1 MAFSVKADSF
11 STLAGTGNQ
20 SVVGLGFE
28 PKIVLFFPSAQTASG
43 ISAGSNISFGAAI
56 DSSNRFALT
65 ANAMNGVGTSN
76 SGRESKTD
84 RCFMVNNPADGGGTN
99 PGYEADFV
107 SMDADGFTVNII
119 VNVGSIA
126 RKVAFLALGGDDL
139 TNVFIGNDTMRTTVG
154 TKATTGVG
162 FEPDAVILSSIS
174 LTTTDTANNDGAI
187 FSLGC
192 GTDPTERGASCV
204 QDRDN
209 RGTSE
214 TTRWQETDKCLIG
227 ITSGGSEDYE
237 ADLDSLDADGFTL
250 DYTNAAASAYRFF
263 YIALKGNVSMKVGSF
278 NSRTGAGN
286 FSEIGVGFQPS
297 AGIFMSVLRAT
308 AAGRD
313 LSDSKMSLGV
323 ASETTERAVIGWT
336 DQDAVLTMNTDN
348 FFSDTLLYQN
358 YDYAQVQLGA
368 IDFIS
373 WDADGFTL
381 NQTDADP
388 IANEIIFLL
397 FETAGGLVNVNIE
410 TVKAN
415 AHVFPLF
422 FATPPFIAIIPD
434 QTPGIVTPGL
444 PEYKVRL
451 KNQDGE
457 LVAEFDNWRSMSYTH
472 RVNTPGS
479 ARFEMDGYD
488 ERVAEFS
495 LDGQLEIWRR
505 NLNVELD
512 WYLEWEG
519 FVRTVND
526 LLQVNAKR
534 SFVAF
539 ASGYAHLLKRR
550 IIAYPAGSDGAAKDD
565 FGETVM
571 KRFVYENAGA
581 GATVANGRISN
592 GVFPG
597 LFIEADSAAG
607 TNWNGARAYSDLYEE
622 CQDIARTTG
631 VDFDIVGIGKALFEF
646 RAYDGQR
653 GIDRTNNGLNT
664 LTGLNS
670 AGNAPVIFSSEF
682 GNMKTP
688 LLSINRSN
696 EVNKVYA
703 LGAGVEDDRATVV
716 RTDNDSIN
724 VSPWNTLED
733 TISANEEDS
742 DSGLNTQG
750 DRVLKEKQLKETL
763 SFAAMQLK
771 SMYYGK
777 HYHWGDLITAKY
789 FATEFDKK
797 IIGAKVTVSKR
808 SKGERIKL
816 EFGDI

>member
-1 MAFSVKADSF
+1 MSFDVKADSF
-11 STLAGTGNQ
+11 SINAATGNQ
-20 SVVGLGFE
+20 SITGLGFQ
-28 PKIVLFFPSAQTASG
+28 PKIVLFFPSGRTSVG
-43 ISAGSNISFGAAI
+43 IGAGSNMSFGAAI
-56 DSSNRFALT
+56 SSTSRFAVT
-65 ANAMNGVGTSN
+65 TNAQNAVVTTN
-76 SGRESKTD
+76 TRRESKSVV
-84 RCFMVNNPADGGGTN
+84 CIMVNNPATGTGAN
-99 PGYEADFV
+99 PLYEADFV
-107 SMDADGFTVNII
+107 SLDADGFTIDITVNPLSG
-119 VNVGSIA
+119 NYRVGYIA
-126 RKVAFLALGGDDL
+126 MGGDDL
-139 TNVFIGNDTMRTTVG
+139 TDVAIGNDTAKTTTG

-162 FEPDAVILSSIS
+162 FQPDAIILSTILATGTDGN
-174 LTTTDTANNDGAI
+174 LTSAGIGFGASSGVGEDGA
-187 FSLGC
+187 SSV
-192 GTDPTERGASCV
+192 AS
-204 QDRDN
+204 RD
-209 RGTSE
+209 GLPTSE
-214 TTRWQETDKCLIG
+214 TRQWQEADACILAMASAAG
-227 ITSGGSEDYE
+227 NFE
-237 ADLDSLDADGFTL
+237 AHLDSFDADGFTL
-250 DYTNAAASAYRFF
+250 DYVNAAFSAQQIF
-263 YIALKGNVSMKVGSF
+263 YIALKANVSIKVGSF
-278 NSRTGAGN
+278 NSRTSSGN

-297 AGIFMSVLRAT
+297 AGIFWSVLHPT
-308 AAGRD
+308 QAGRD
-313 LSDSKMSLGV
+313 TTDSKMSLGAV
-323 ASETTERAVIGWT
+323 TDTNERAVIGWT
-336 DQDAVLTMNTDN
+336 DQDSVGTSNADN
-348 FFSDTLLYQN
+348 FFSDVLLYQN
-358 YDYAQVQLGA
+358 YDYAQTQLGA
-368 IDFIS
+368 IDFVS

-381 NQTDADP
+381 DQTDADP
-388 IANEIIFLL
+388 TANEIIYIL
-397 FETAGGLVNVNIE
+397 FETAGGLVNANVE
-410 TVKAN
+410 TAKAN

-422 FATPPFIAIIPD
+422 FATPPFIAVIPD

-550 IIAYPAGSDGAAKDD
+550 IIAYPAGSNGAVKDD

-597 LFIEADSAAG
+597 LFVEADSAAG
-607 TNWNGARAYSDLYEE
+607 INWNGARAYNSLYEE

-631 VDFDIVGIGKALFEF
+631 VDFDIIGIGKALFEF

-664 LTGLNS
+664 FTGLNA

-703 LGAGVEDDRATVV
+703 LGAGVEGDRATVV

-789 FATEFDKK
+789 FAVEFDKK
-797 IIGAKVTVSKR
+797 IIGVKVTVSKR